1 MVATDPPGLD
11 PPHPVTPRPSAS
23 PHPECAEPGIETRLE
38 TAVREAREVIADLDD
53 TPPSNMDQMF
63 YMQAYDDLHMHL
75 EELLTAID
83 EAGHA
88 KGDADAGSR

>member
-1 MVATDPPGLD
+1 
-11 PPHPVTPRPSAS
+11 
-23 PHPECAEPGIETRLE
+23 
-38 TAVREAREVIADLDD
+38 
-53 TPPSNMDQMF
+53 MF